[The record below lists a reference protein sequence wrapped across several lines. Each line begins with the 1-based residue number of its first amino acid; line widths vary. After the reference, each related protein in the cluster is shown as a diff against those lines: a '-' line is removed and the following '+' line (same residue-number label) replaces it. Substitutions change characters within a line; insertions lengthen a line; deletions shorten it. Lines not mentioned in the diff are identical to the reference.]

1 MNGGLWSLISI
12 TGLVCLDIPVFYLNS
27 VFSQPVYAK
36 EKPVGLIYAANFFSS
51 CQNPIGM
58 VLKNRWQ
65 WLLYLAIRFSLA
77 LGITALL
84 LALPRLIRRG
94 SESRKTLR

>member
-1 MNGGLWSLISI
+1 MISI

-36 EKPVGLIYAANFFSS
+36 GKPVGLIYAANFFSS
-51 CQNPIGM
+51 YQNPLGL
-58 VLKNRWQ
+58 VLRERWQ
-65 WLLYLAIRFSLA
+65 WFLYLLIRFSLA

-84 LALPRLIRRG
+84 LALPCLIRRG
-94 SESRKTLR
+94 PESRKALL